1 MSQCF
6 LCGQDEPAHHMG
18 CARIDDPKIDEARA
32 AELGLMSAKVREELA
47 QETTTEIYHE
57 GSMTPEVVEG
67 GGETR
72 EQCEFDGCENMKA
85 SASAR
90 AKYCADHKDPKNRK
104 E

>member
-6 LCGQDEPAHHMG
+6 LCGRDKPDHHLG
-18 CARIDDPKIDEARA
+18 CEVATNPGLTEDQAIDKGLLPARI
-32 AELGLMSAKVREELA
+32 REELA
-47 QETTTEIYHE
+47 QQTTIEIYHE

-72 EQCEFDGCENMKA
+72 EQCEVEGCEAMKA

-90 AKYCADHKDPKNRK
+90 AKYCAEHKDPKNRK